1 MNNSE
6 LIKNAF
12 EDIAPSEE
20 LLEKVKTART
30 AENRS
35 HSRLRKGIIIPGAL
49 CFAACL
55 GVTAAA
61 VTGNLDF
68 DVLFGNRIK
77 VSDSELAEELVG
89 KVSNVKYSV
98 SDDDY
103 IVSVAGVTGGA
114 DSCYAVI
121 EISRKDG
128 TPVTEHFQNPADYD
142 YEALSWMHVGFDI
155 KNPIGLSANLSAGA
169 GLDTSIT
176 EDGKI
181 IFTLDIDGDG
191 SEPLS
196 GKLIAAECDTLVW
209 INRFTELCIEKNSYY
224 GKNKGECGF
233 YDKDTNEPVQTDISS
248 VVAIPLKWSI
258 SFKYTASDKSL
269 DVLTCKAPEEKV
281 IFRLKSPDEIGDKIY
296 EGGSERYEFECTV
309 KLIEISPTG
318 GRMDIEFPCN
328 ENNNFSMDV
337 ETGMENEM
345 YLVRTDGSQ
354 IPVSFNGWSGK
365 IDSGT
370 AEMSLRLAYRQQSDF
385 FKKFMDISDVCALSF
400 NGTEY
405 PLS

>member
-6 LIKNAF
+6 LIKNALKN
-12 EDIAPSEE
+12 IAPSEE
-20 LLEKVKTART
+20 LIEKVKSFQT

-35 HSRLRKGIIIPGAL
+35 RPRLRKGIIIPAAI

-68 DVLFGNRIK
+68 DVIFGDRIK
-77 VSDSELAEELVG
+77 VADSELAEELVG

-114 DSCYAVI
+114 ESCYAVI

-128 TPVTEHFQNPADYD
+128 TPVTEHFQNPAEFEHNDFTWLED
-142 YEALSWMHVGFDI
+142 NVKI
-155 KNPIGLSANLSAGA
+155 KNAAGFTA
-169 GLDTSIT
+169 QMSWGGGFGQSIT
-176 EDGKI
+176 ENGNIIYTMDIDGSAPISGKI
-181 IFTLDIDGDG
+181 IY
-191 SEPLS
+191 
-196 GKLIAAECDTLVW
+196 AEGDTLVW
-209 INRFTELCIEKNSYY
+209 WDKYNEICDETNSYY

-269 DVLTCKAPEEKV
+269 DVLTCKAPEEKAF
-281 IFRLKSPDEIGDKIY
+281 FRLKSPDEIGDKIY

-328 ENNNFSMDV
+328 ENNEFIMGA

-345 YLVRTDGSQ
+345 YLVRTDSSQ

-365 IDSGT
+365 LDNGIS
-370 AEMSLRLAYRQQSDF
+370 EMSLRLAYMKPDDH
-385 FKKFMDISDVCALSF
+385 FKNYMDISNVCALSF

-405 PLS
+405 PLT

>member
-1 MNNSE
+1 MNNRE

-12 EDIAPSEE
+12 EAIAPSEE
-20 LLEKVKTART
+20 LIEKVKSAQI

-35 HSRLRKGIIIPGAL
+35 RPRLRKGIIIPAAL

-68 DVLFGNRIK
+68 DVIFGDRIK
-77 VSDSELAEELVG
+77 VADSELAEELVG

-128 TPVTEHFQNPADYD
+128 TPVTEHFQNPAEFELNYFMWL
-142 YEALSWMHVGFDI
+142 YEGFDV
-155 KNPIGLSANLSAGA
+155 KNSLGSPADMSMGA

-176 EDGKI
+176 ENGNI
-181 IFTLDIDGDG
+181 IFTLDLNGDFTK
-191 SEPLS
+191 PLN
-196 GKLIAAECDTLVW
+196 GKVISAEGDTLMW
-209 INRFTELCIEKNSYY
+209 FDRYLEIRRETNSYY
-224 GKNKGECGF
+224 GKNKGEPGF
-233 YDKDTNEPVQTDISS
+233 FDYDTHEPLQTDISS
-248 VVAIPLKWSI
+248 AIALPLKWSI
-258 SFKYTASDKSL
+258 SFKYTASDKSQ
-269 DVLTCKAPEEKV
+269 DKLTCKAPEEKAF
-281 IFRLKSPDEIGDKIY
+281 FRLKSPDEIGDRIY

-309 KLIEISPTG
+309 KSIEILPTG

-328 ENNNFSMDV
+328 HKIFFAGV

-365 IDSGT
+365 LNNGIS
-370 AEMSLRLAYRQQSDF
+370 EMSLRLAYMQPDDH
-385 FKKFMDISDVCALSF
+385 FKNYMDISEVCALSF

-405 PLS
+405 PLT

>member
-20 LLEKVKTART
+20 LLEKVKSVHTVG
-30 AENRS
+30 NRS
-35 HSRLRKGIIIPGAL
+35 RLRLRKGIIIPAAI

-68 DVLFGNRIK
+68 DVLFGDRIK
-77 VSDSELAEELVG
+77 VADSELAEELKG

-98 SDDDY
+98 SNDDY

-114 DSCYAVI
+114 DNCYAVI
-121 EISRKDG
+121 KISRKDG
-128 TPVTEHFQNPADYD
+128 TPVTEHFQNPADSD
-142 YEALSWMHVGFDI
+142 YEGLVWLAESFDV
-155 KNPIGLSANLSAGA
+155 KNSLGLPADMSMGA
-169 GLDTSIT
+169 GTDTSIT
-176 EDGKI
+176 ENGNI
-181 IFTLDIDGDG
+181 IFTLELNNDFTKPI
-191 SEPLS
+191 S
-196 GKLIAAECDTLVW
+196 GKTIYAEGDTLVW
-209 INRFTELCIEKNSYY
+209 WDKYNEICCETNSYY
-224 GKNKGECGF
+224 GKNKGECDF
-233 YDKDTNEPVQTDISS
+233 FDKDTNKPVQTDISPA
-248 VVAIPLKWSI
+248 VALPLKWSL

-281 IFRLKSPDEIGDKIY
+281 IFRLKSPDEKGDKIF

-318 GRMDIEFPCN
+318 GRMNIEYSCN
-328 ENNNFSMDV
+328 EEILFSGV
-337 ETGMENEM
+337 ETGIENEM
-345 YLVRTDGSQ
+345 YLVRTDGSK

-370 AEMSLRLAYRQQSDF
+370 AEMSLRLAYMQPDDNI
-385 FKKFMDISDVCALSF
+385 KNYMDISEVCALSF

-405 PLS
+405 PLT

>member
-20 LLEKVKTART
+20 LLEKVKSSKT
-30 AENRS
+30 AESKS

-55 GVTAAA
+55 GLTAAA

-68 DVLFGNRIK
+68 DVIFGDRIK
-77 VSDSELAEELVG
+77 VADSEHAEELVG
-89 KVSNVKYSV
+89 KVSNVKYFV

-103 IVSVAGVTGGA
+103 IISVAGVTGGA

-128 TPVTEHFQNPADYD
+128 TPVTEHFQNPAEFELNDFMWL
-142 YEALSWMHVGFDI
+142 YESFDV
-155 KNPIGLSANLSAGA
+155 KNSLGLPSDMSMGA
-169 GLDTSIT
+169 GTDTSIT
-176 EDGKI
+176 ENGNI
-181 IFTLDIDGDG
+181 IFTLELNNDFTKPI
-191 SEPLS
+191 S
-196 GKLIAAECDTLVW
+196 GKTIYAEGDTLVW
-209 INRFTELCIEKNSYY
+209 WDKYNEICCGTNSYY
-224 GKNKGECGF
+224 GKNKGECDF
-233 YDKDTNEPVQTDISS
+233 FDKDTNKPVQTDISPA
-248 VVAIPLKWSI
+248 VALPLKWSI
-258 SFKYTASDKSL
+258 SFKYTASDKSQ
-269 DVLTCKAPEEKV
+269 DKLTCKAPEEKAV
-281 IFRLKSPDEIGDKIY
+281 FRLKSPDEIGDKIY

-328 ENNNFSMDV
+328 DKIFFTGV

-345 YLVRTDGSQ
+345 FLVRTDGSQ

-370 AEMSLRLAYRQQSDF
+370 AKMSLRLAYMQPDDH
-385 FKKFMDISDVCALSF
+385 FKNYMDISEVCALSF
-400 NGTEY
+400 NGAEY
-405 PLS
+405 PLT